1 MTGTTDNRVLMKCE
15 KCGYQELVPLTDLE
29 LLRSVEKDLS
39 NYEDRLLMPPLFSFV
54 RLDAL
59 KFLKYQKN

>member
-39 NYEDRLLMPPLFSFV
+39 NYEDRLLCPFCLHDMYRADSHRF
-54 RLDAL
+54 
-59 KFLKYQKN
+59 K